1 MKHENFNT
9 VIALL
14 GLLLAA
20 FSTYTQLKPEKDELD
35 LVVTA
40 SLNPNAK
47 FELKDN
53 KYLPEGIFGANKKLA
68 GPASIMLEVSNNMN
82 RTVTIKKIKIELVKN
97 DKGIIYYPQ
106 MINVSDK
113 DTIDTLHTPV
123 TIEGHSVIQRELSI
137 NIPVHYEERISS
149 CFSRPGLFVS
159 EPISINNIEYC
170 YFSHGI
176 DFLGNKVQLTQYEGG
191 GTMFTK
197 TSGGQS
203 LTYKLT
209 IKTGDNSEIIKM
221 ATLD

>member
-9 VIALL
+9 AIALL
-14 GLLLAA
+14 GLLLAG
-20 FSTYTQLKPEKDELD
+20 FSTYMQLKTEKDELD

-40 SLNPNAK
+40 NLNRNGK

-53 KYLPEGIFGANKKLA
+53 KYLPEEIFGANKKIA
-68 GPASIMLEVSNNMN
+68 GPASITFEASNNMN
-82 RTVTIKKIKIELVKN
+82 RAVTIKKIKIELVKN
-97 DKGIIYYPQ
+97 GSGIIYYPQ
-106 MINVSDK
+106 MIDISDK
-113 DTIDTLHTPV
+113 NTMDTLQTPV
-123 TIEGHSVIQRELSI
+123 TIEGHSVAQRELSI
-137 NIPVHYEERISS
+137 NIPIHYEERFSS

-159 EPISINNIEYC
+159 EPISFNNIEYC

-221 ATLD
+221 VTLD

>member
-53 KYLPEGIFGANKKLA
+53 KYLPEGIFGPNKKLA

-82 RTVTIKKIKIELVKN
+82 RTVTIKKIKIEVVKN

-113 DTIDTLHTPV
+113 DTIDTLHAPV
-123 TIEGHSVIQRELSI
+123 TIEGHSVIQRQLSI

-149 CFSRPGLFVS
+149 CFSRPSLFVS
-159 EPISINNIEYC
+159 EPISFNEIEYC